1 MGKKVTDKVT
11 WVGKIDWE
19 LVTFHG
25 NELSTFRGSSYNS
38 YLVRDQKTV
47 LIDTC
52 WLPFDK
58 EFVANLERE
67 INLEQ
72 IDYIVMNH
80 NEIDHSGALPAL
92 MERLPNVPIYC
103 TKKGEGIIRG
113 HYHKDWNFVNV
124 KTGDTLDL
132 GENKL
137 IFIEA
142 PMLHWPDTMFSYLT
156 GEHILF
162 SNDVFGQ
169 HYASEEL
176 FNDNVPAEIVYA
188 EALKYYT
195 NIITPYSPMV
205 TRKIKELLDMH
216 VPISMICPS
225 HGILW
230 RDDPMQIV
238 ETYQKWAADYQE
250 NQITLIY
257 DTMWNSTRRMAECIA
272 EGIREE
278 DPDVVIKLYNSSKED
293 KNDIATEVFK
303 SRAILVGSPTINYGF
318 AYSTGGIMELIRGLK
333 FKKKKAAAFGSY
345 GWSGEAVKEITE
357 MLKGAG
363 FAIVNDGIRCQW
375 VPDEAHLEE
384 CRAYG
389 REFAKACREAVSYTH
404 LTLPTIYSV

>member
-113 HYHKDWNFVNV
+113 HYHKDWNFINV

-176 FNDNVPAEIVYA
+176 FNDKVPAEIVYA

-318 AYSTGGIMELIRGLK
+318 AYSTGVIMELIRGLK

-389 REFAKACREAVSYTH
+389 REFAKACREARG
-404 LTLPTIYSV
+404 